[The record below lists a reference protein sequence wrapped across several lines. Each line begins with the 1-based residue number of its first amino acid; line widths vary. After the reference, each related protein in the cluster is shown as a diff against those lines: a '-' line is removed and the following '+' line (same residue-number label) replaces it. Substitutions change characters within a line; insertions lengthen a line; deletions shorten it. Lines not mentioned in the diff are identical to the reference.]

1 MRVERR
7 RTRHEPAGGGE
18 GENWAGLNVNHG
30 VIGQGELLGGS
41 SGEQAG
47 RTSGQ
52 RQKSEQEQSGL
63 GEQAGRTSG
72 QRQQN
77 MHESSVEKRAAVDGL
92 DGEVQPQG
100 KLSIVERS
108 SDSSNGYRTRWGAW
122 TALVLGWAAS
132 AAAVIIRGGA
142 VEAFLLAVL
151 SLVIALSIIA
161 PLLSVRGLAASRV
174 IGLKRVKDG
183 GQASVRIAIT
193 RLLPVPFVWLAIQ
206 DEMANE
212 SKAAGGRVEYRFI
225 GAPLFRKAFV
235 FDYTVVGIRRGSHQ
249 FGEVTVTVGDWLGLT
264 AIKRKLACSGE
275 LLALPGLPGLLDNS
289 GKPKLEGDLV
299 NNGEAEGQQELRSS
313 DSGEV
318 SLGRMNE
325 LLRQPG
331 LGADSRPYREGDSL
345 RHVNWRA
352 AAKGRGLH
360 TKQHMLEQPAEQV
373 IVIDTASNSYD
384 GDERLFDASV
394 GWAAQAI
401 ELAAAAGGAVRLL
414 ADTGKAQLEGEAGQ
428 KPVKEAATRLQSAA
442 LGQSLLPLTERLAR
456 LRMGNGLSLERARQ
470 ELGGMKPGGTI
481 HCFSA
486 DWRQGNG
493 WRELAAY
500 AAEHGCRMELYIITK
515 HAVLSYAMRE
525 QQRWLESIGISITWL
540 AFPEQM
546 NQLPQ
551 TVGGGDIYA

>member
-77 MHESSVEKRAAVDGL
+77 MYESSVEKRAAVDGL